1 MGTSLGNSQTSPHTV
16 PNKLFQPF
24 PGVSQ
29 GFHSCPVV
37 RYLPKSR
44 VAHNPKVA
52 GSNPAPATNIKVMI
66 QEDFL
71 KEVFSAWTV
80 LHPNPNPTGNR
91 AHTCPRPASSLR
103 LSQRFSRQDF
113 PRHHAAS
120 FALIQ
125 HRRPA
130 ILFSSRQVRVA
141 NQLLLDIERRLIF
154 AEQRSEGVA
163 KSMPA
168 DDP

>member
-1 MGTSLGNSQTSPHTV
+1 
-16 PNKLFQPF
+16 
-24 PGVSQ
+24 
-29 GFHSCPVV
+29 
-37 RYLPKSR
+37 
-44 VAHNPKVA
+44 
-52 GSNPAPATNIKVMI
+52 VMI

-91 AHTCPRPASSLR
+91 AHTCPRQASSLR

-141 NQLLLDIERRLIF
+141 HQLLLDIERRLIF